1 MSDSVT
7 KWYEM
12 QEENKISLQIDK
24 EMAAADIGQE
34 NNKAYKILIDYDIK
48 DIIKAVELY
57 KLNTNGIG

>member
-57 KLNTNGIG
+57 KRGE

>member
-24 EMAAADIGQE
+24 KWLQQ
-34 NNKAYKILIDYDIK
+34 
-48 DIIKAVELY
+48 V
-57 KLNTNGIG
+57 

>member
-24 EMAAADIGQE
+24 KMAAAGIGQE

-57 KLNTNGIG
+57 KRSE